1 NAVLGAAHSAC
12 LSPLIS
18 QEYGLENVQHTRF
31 NSQQTPLSL
40 PSALIEELLQ

>member
-1 NAVLGAAHSAC
+1 
-12 LSPLIS
+12 
-18 QEYGLENVQHTRF
+18 TRF